1 MRTIGKKN
9 IKLVRQLTR
18 EAIEND
24 DNDIKGTVIEKLPL
38 ILWDTWEGADSEINN
53 IIDET
58 IMED

>member
-18 EAIEND
+18 EAMKND
-24 DNDIKGTVIEKLPL
+24 DEDIKGTVIEKLPS
-38 ILWDTWEGADSEINN
+38 ILWDTWEGADNEIRN
-53 IIDET
+53 IINET